1 VRRLG
6 LSVILTCGLAAAQNP
21 GHWTVAQNS
30 HFEVYSQSDDE
41 AVKKAFTWFEQLR
54 AFFEQNGL
62 LGANFN
68 DQDRAALRVIGFRSE
83 REYAEF
89 RLHPAADAYYVSDG
103 TRDYIVMAALQP
115 RNFDTAA
122 HEYAHYVLHVSGL
135 KLPAWLNEGLAEFFS
150 TLRLNRSG
158 YELGGDL
165 PARTQTLRRNK
176 WLALGELLELTSESS
191 MPYTRKGASVFYA
204 ESWALVEMLITS
216 PQYAGHFHE
225 LVSRLSTGSNGAQ
238 ALREIYSKPLDQ
250 IRKDL
255 ESWIEQPRSTRFV
268 LDRPAALAVTLRS
281 ELSERQSATLLA
293 QLSLVT
299 GRIEQAKARYEELS
313 RESPNDPDFRAAL
326 GAIALRQGNRQEAL
340 AQWRQAINNKVTDA
354 QLCYRYAL
362 LAEEAGMGTH
372 DVKGALE
379 RAIALAPGFDDA
391 RYKLALIQN
400 HAGEYRSA
408 VEQLRAMRVPAGA
421 RRYAYWIAMGSA
433 LTELDRRDE
442 AKEAAREA
450 IQAAQSDADR
460 LRARQM
466 AYTAATDLT
475 VQFATDSTG
484 HRQMVTTRVPHGT
497 TDWNPFIETSD
508 HIQRTSG
515 VLGEVLCGAAK
526 LTGFV
531 LRTSNGTITVD
542 VPDPL
547 HVLMRNSPSE
557 FFCGPMQEKA
567 VEAEYSVI
575 ETAGK
580 TRNVLRGM
588 TFR

>member
-1 VRRLG
+1 
-6 LSVILTCGLAAAQNP
+6 
-21 GHWTVAQNS
+21 
-30 HFEVYSQSDDE
+30 
-41 AVKKAFTWFEQLR
+41 
-54 AFFEQNGL
+54 
-62 LGANFN
+62 
-68 DQDRAALRVIGFRSE
+68 
-83 REYAEF
+83 
-89 RLHPAADAYYVSDG
+89 
-103 TRDYIVMAALQP
+103 
-115 RNFDTAA
+115 
-122 HEYAHYVLHVSGL
+122 
-135 KLPAWLNEGLAEFFS
+135 
-150 TLRLNRSG
+150 
-158 YELGGDL
+158 
-165 PARTQTLRRNK
+165 
-176 WLALGELLELTSESS
+176 
-191 MPYTRKGASVFYA
+191 
-204 ESWALVEMLITS
+204 
-216 PQYAGHFHE
+216 
-225 LVSRLSTGSNGAQ
+225 
-238 ALREIYSKPLDQ
+238 
-250 IRKDL
+250 
-255 ESWIEQPRSTRFV
+255 V

-299 GRIEQAKARYEELS
+299 GRIEQAKARYEALL

-340 AQWRQAINNKVTDA
+340 AQWRQAINDKVTDA

-362 LAEEAGMGTH
+362 LAEEAGLGRQ

-400 HAGEYRSA
+400 HAGEYQAA

-433 LTELDRRDE
+433 LTELDRREE
-442 AKEAAREA
+442 AKAAARAA

-466 AYTAATDLT
+466 ANTAATDLA
-475 VQFATDSTG
+475 VQFATDSAG
-484 HRQMVTTRVPHGT
+484 HSQMVTTRIPHGT

-508 HIQRTSG
+508 HIQRTRG
-515 VLGEVLCGAAK
+515 VVGEVLCGAGK

-531 LRTSNGTITVD
+531 LRTQSGTITVD
-542 VPDPL
+542 VPDPM

-557 FFCGPMQEKA
+557 FFCGPTQEKA

-575 ETAGK
+575 GTAGK

>member
-1 VRRLG
+1 VRRLW
-6 LSVILTCGLAAAQNP
+6 LLVILTYRIVAAQNRD
-21 GHWTVAQNS
+21 HWSVAQNS
-30 HFEVYSQSDDE
+30 HFEVYSQSGDE
-41 AVKKAFTWFEQLR
+41 AVRKAFTWFEQLR

-62 LGANFN
+62 LGASFN
-68 DQDRAALRVIGFRSE
+68 DQDRAALRVIAFRSE

-115 RNFDTAA
+115 RNFDTAS
-122 HEYAHYVLHVSGL
+122 HEYAHYVLHVSDL

-225 LVSRLSTGSNGAQ
+225 LVSQLSAGSNGAQ
-238 ALREIYSKPLDQ
+238 ALREIYSKSLDQ
-250 IRKDL
+250 IREDL
-255 ESWIEQPRSTRFV
+255 ERWIEQPRSTRFV
-268 LDRPAALAVTLRS
+268 LDKPAALAATLRS

-293 QLSLVT
+293 QLSLVS
-299 GRIEQAKARYEELS
+299 GRIEQAKARYEELLQ
-313 RESPNDPDFRAAL
+313 ESPNDPDFRAAL

-340 AQWRQAINNKVTDA
+340 AQWRQAINDNVKDA

-362 LAEEAGMGTH
+362 LAEEAGMDMQ

-391 RYKLALIQN
+391 RYQLALIQN
-400 HAGEYRSA
+400 HAGEYQSA

-421 RRYAYWIAMGSA
+421 RRYAYWMAMGSA

-450 IQAAQSDADR
+450 IQAAQTDGDR
-460 LRARQM
+460 ALARQL
-466 AYTAATDLT
+466 AYTAATDMT
-475 VQFATDSTG
+475 VQFATDSAG
-484 HRQMVTTRVPHGT
+484 HPQMVTTRVPHGT

-515 VLGEVLCGAAK
+515 VVGEVLCGAGK

-531 LRTSNGTITVD
+531 LRTPSGRITVD

-557 FFCGPMQEKA
+557 FFCGPMQEKG

-575 ETAGK
+575 GTAGK

>member
-6 LSVILTCGLAAAQNP
+6 LLLILTYRIVAAQNP
-21 GHWTVAQNS
+21 DHWTVAQNS
-30 HFEVYSQSDDE
+30 HFEIYSQSGDE
-41 AVKKAFTWFEQLR
+41 AVRKAFTWFEQLR

-62 LGANFN
+62 LGAGFN
-68 DQDRAALRVIGFRSE
+68 DQDRPALHVIGFRSE
-83 REYAEF
+83 REYEAF

-103 TRDYIVMAALQP
+103 TRDYIVMEALQP

-122 HEYAHYVLHVSGL
+122 HEYTHYVLHVSGL

-150 TLRLNRSG
+150 TLRLNGGG
-158 YELGGDL
+158 YEVGGNL
-165 PARTQTLRRNK
+165 PARTQSLRRNG
-176 WLALGELLELTSESS
+176 WLPLGELLELTSETS
-191 MPYTRKGASVFYA
+191 MPDTRKGASIFYA
-204 ESWALVEMLITS
+204 ESWALVDMLITS

-225 LVSRLSTGSNGAQ
+225 LVSRLSAGSNGTQ
-238 ALREIYSKPLDQ
+238 ALREIYGKPQDE

-255 ESWIEQPRSTRFV
+255 ENWIGQERSTRFV
-268 LDRPAALAVTLRS
+268 LNRPADLATARSS

-293 QLSLVT
+293 QLSLLS
-299 GRIEQAKARYEELS
+299 GRIEQAKARYEELL

-326 GAIALRQGNRQEAL
+326 GSIALRQGNWQEAL
-340 AQWRQAINNKVTDA
+340 TQWRQAINDKVTDA

-362 LAEEAGMGTH
+362 LAEEAGMGTQ
-372 DVKGALE
+372 DVKDALE

-400 HAGEYRSA
+400 HAGEYQSA

-421 RRYAYWIAMGSA
+421 RRYAYWMAMGSA

-450 IQAAQSDADR
+450 INAAQSDGDR
-460 LRARQM
+460 VRARQM
-466 AYTAATDLT
+466 AYTAATDMT
-475 VQFATDSTG
+475 VQFATDSAG
-484 HRQMVTTRVPHGT
+484 RPQMVTTRVPHGT
-497 TDWNPFIETSD
+497 TDWNPFIESSD

-515 VLGEVLCGAAK
+515 VVGEVLCGAGK

-531 LRTSNGTITVD
+531 LRTPNGTVTVD

-557 FFCGPMQEKA
+557 FFCGPTQEKA

-575 ETAGK
+575 GTAGK

-588 TFR
+588 TFH